1 MTRVTDEDMLAK
13 DHDVSA
19 FQEDA
24 FRFGV
29 GMTAT
34 DLGDGD
40 RDVHATVI
48 GHDVRLKEI
57 STRQY
62 LATTVSPAEGTFD
75 DAVAHGEP
83 RVPAKVVAVL
93 VDGIHRLFGLGQE
106 PGSQNLDT
114 VRLEQLGK
122 GVALGDEGGGT
133 VGKDLSK
140 VFAEGGGPVEIGIA
154 GQDVHMALHPAV
166 ERGKGDLALR
176 DDDGGKSGPFALDKD
191 GRRNRH
197 GDNDE
202 CRAD

>member
-1 MTRVTDEDMLAK
+1 MTDEDMLAK

-48 GHDVRLKEI
+48 GHDVRLKDL

-83 RVPAKVVAVL
+83 WVPAKVVAVL

-122 GVALGDEGGGT
+122 GVALGDKGGGT
-133 VGKDLSK
+133 VGKDVKSFPRAADQSRSGSLGKMSIWPCIPLSS
-140 VFAEGGGPVEIGIA
+140 EGKAIS
-154 GQDVHMALHPAV
+154 H
-166 ERGKGDLALR
+166 
-176 DDDGGKSGPFALDKD
+176 
-191 GRRNRH
+191 
-197 GDNDE
+197 
-202 CRAD
+202 